1 MPTSQGLVLATA
13 MAVSAGTI
21 FLFDHLREKYF
32 RHALQLSENQDST
45 PRQNQESLKPCLL
58 SPGCLKRD
66 KGQRKNDGKKKK
78 RVRFS
83 DDVRDSKG
91 NGELYRKAGRG
102 SKFGGGRRNSCGEEA
117 VGIQKMPPNRAV
129 LYSGILK
136 DRVQRM
142 EYSY

>member
-45 PRQNQESLKPCLL
+45 PRQNQESLKSCLL

-83 DDVRDSKG
+83 DEVRDSKG
-91 NGELYRKAGRG
+91 NGELYRKAGRW
-102 SKFGGGRRNSCGEEA
+102 SEFGGGRRNSCGEEA
-117 VGIQKMPPNRAV
+117 VGIPKMPPNHAV